1 MIFSLNDFFLVCQ
14 NSSQKEIRVFTK
26 LNLQEVKAPR
36 VRGLSAEEN
45 LVLT

>member
-1 MIFSLNDFFLVCQ
+1 ML
-14 NSSQKEIRVFTK
+14 SSRMKHQIIALINKILAK
-26 LNLQEVKAPR
+26 LNLQEFKAPR